1 MWRVP
6 VDLVKLFG
14 TDTIRFST
22 QQHTGCFLKKAHC
35 GLGNE
40 GGVPTAFNQL
50 KDLIFMPAV
59 LIPQVKL
66 GIFSLIF

>member
-6 VDLVKLFG
+6 ADLVKPFG

-22 QQHTGCFLKKAHC
+22 QQHTDFFSKKAYC
-35 GLGNE
+35 SLGNE

-50 KDLIFMPAV
+50 KDLI
-59 LIPQVKL
+59 PQDKS
-66 GIFSLIF
+66 GNFSLTF